1 MGVNTDDSRPNA
13 NNAALQRGCEALRYD
28 WRPIPRNASGC
39 EQRCGACG
47 YGCQF
52 GRKQSTLLTFLRDAG
67 DRGARFIV
75 RCQVDRVLIEAGRA
89 VGVEGWALDETASE
103 RRKVVIHAPVV
114 IVAGGSV
121 ESPALLLRSG
131 LENPN
136 IGRHLRL
143 HPVSGMAGIYAEP
156 ILPWKGSLQTVY
168 SPHFAHLRGDY
179 GIRLEV
185 MPAHPGLMGL
195 FTPWESARS
204 HKQLMAQLGH
214 MATYIV
220 LTRDTGEGRIT
231 LDRHGEPVVSY
242 WPNETDRRHL
252 VRGLQETTRIIMA
265 GGASQAVSLHTP
277 PLRLESE
284 GGKPG
289 AVTQSKLDRYL
300 DELETRG
307 IVTNRVGMGT
317 AHQMGTCRLGSDPH
331 TSVADPSG
339 QVRGVRGLY
348 IADAS
353 GFPTA
358 SGVNPMLTTMALSYW
373 IAQQV
378 KAGATV

>member
-1 MGVNTDDSRPNA
+1 
-13 NNAALQRGCEALRYD
+13 
-28 WRPIPRNASGC
+28 
-39 EQRCGACG
+39 
-47 YGCQF
+47 
-52 GRKQSTLLTFLRDAG
+52 
-67 DRGARFIV
+67 
-75 RCQVDRVLIEAGRA
+75 VLIEGGRA
-89 VGVEGWALDETASE
+89 VGVEGWAVDDTMSV
-103 RRKVVIHAPVV
+103 RRKVVVRAPLV

-143 HPVSGMAGIYAEP
+143 HPVSGMAGIYTEP

-195 FTPWESARS
+195 FTPWENARS
-204 HKQLMAQLGH
+204 HKQLMEQLGH

-220 LTRDTGEGRIT
+220 LTRDTGEGRIS

-265 GGASQAVSLHTP
+265 GGATQAVSLHTP
-277 PLRLESE
+277 PLRLDSE
-284 GGKPG
+284 GSKPG

-300 DELETRG
+300 NELETRG

-317 AHQMGTCRLGSDPH
+317 AHQMGTCRLGSDPR

-339 QVRGVRGLY
+339 QVHGVRGLY

-353 GFPTA
+353 TFPTA

-378 KAGATV
+378 KSGARV